1 MGRNEHLFRGRPCNT
16 QRSHE
21 NQKLKNGR
29 FQNDENGNAFD
40 DARYHPR
47 PAVRART
54 CGTNILLSPH
64 ELPCY
69 RPMWWSEQEAA
80 RGARPPSVSRAGE
93 WKLVWRP
100 KPGPLKP
107 LPPRSASTEAR
118 DGSSGVRRNWGPGS
132 GPKPAAPAAGPAT
145 SSSRIS
151 LTQTARPPF
160 DDGMTGMLATGLLQP
175 NIPGMAPPNRSTT
188 VGRPASVQGFV
199 RADSGSAF
207 SGSVRVKPLRL
218 PSRGPEIA
226 TFGSEPPSSARS
238 RLSTVSQQMHSRL
251 GTGDSMRSQRSVSS
265 LGSRMSGHYSDF
277 TSVSQQD
284 EILKRIQG
292 LEDALH
298 AERSLRQQMQELIQS
313 KVGGAGK
320 GLNKPQTIPETGT
333 L

>member
-1 MGRNEHLFRGRPCNT
+1 VQE
-16 QRSHE
+16 E
-21 NQKLKNGR
+21 Y
-29 FQNDENGNAFD
+29 A
-40 DARYHPR
+40 
-47 PAVRART
+47 AV
-54 CGTNILLSPH
+54 PH
-64 ELPCY
+64 ELPCC
-69 RPMWWSEQEAA
+69 RPIWWSEQEAA

-107 LPPRSASTEAR
+107 LPPRSASTEPQEC
-118 DGSSGVRRNWGPGS
+118 SSGVRRNWGPGS
-132 GPKPAAPAAGPAT
+132 RPKPAAPAAGPAT
-145 SSSRIS
+145 FSSRIS
-151 LTQTARPPF
+151 LTHTTRPPF
-160 DDGMTGMLATGLLQP
+160 DDGMTGILATGLLQT
-175 NIPGMAPPNRSTT
+175 NIPGMTPPNRSTT
-188 VGRPASVQGFV
+188 FGRPGPALVQGLV
-199 RADSGSAF
+199 RADSGSAL

-238 RLSTVSQQMHSRL
+238 RLSTVSQKMYSRL

-265 LGSRMSGHYSDF
+265 LGSSMSGYYSDF

-320 GLNKPQTIPETGT
+320 GLNKPQTIPETGP